1 MDISTLTTTLLSD
14 DSIEGV
20 SRATG
25 ASNKDVLNVLAA
37 ALPALL
43 SGANTQ
49 ATQSSTSTGFANALQ
64 SHSKDDTSSLLSF
77 LTNADLKDGNAILS
91 HLLGSN
97 QEATTTQISQQTG
110 VSKKNTNLILSC
122 IAPLLLTLLGKSL
135 LGNNKPS
142 NNSGNAFTTAA
153 ATALMSS
160 LLGGG
165 SSSLSGLSSLL
176 GGVLGGSSASTQSGS
191 SLNLLSS
198 LLGGSS
204 SASSQQGSSLNLLS
218 SLLGGSSAQPA
229 QQTQQAASFNPL
241 SSLLSGLGGLLN
253 VDPTKAMPDFTD
265 EEKK

>member
-1 MDISTLTTTLLSD
+1 MDISTLATTILSD
-14 DSIEGV
+14 DTIEGV

-49 ATQSSTSTGFANALQ
+49 ATQSSTSSGFANALQ
-64 SHSKDDTSSLLSF
+64 SHAKDDTSSLLSF
-77 LTNADLKDGNAILS
+77 LTNADLKDGNAILG

-110 VSKKNTNLILSC
+110 VSKKNTGLILAC
-122 IAPLLLTLLGKSL
+122 IAPLLLSLLGKAL
-135 LGNNKPS
+135 QGNNKPS
-142 NNSGNAFTTAA
+142 SNGGNAFTTAA
-153 ATALMSS
+153 VTALMSG

-165 SSSLSGLSSLL
+165 KNSLSGLASLL
-176 GGVLGGSSASTQSGS
+176 GGVLGGGSSASSQSGS

-198 LLGGSS
+198 LLGGGA
-204 SASSQQGSSLNLLS
+204 SAASQQSSPANLLS
-218 SLLGGSSAQPA
+218 SLLGGSSSAAP
-229 QQTQQAASFNPL
+229 QQTASFNPL
-241 SSLLSGLGGLLN
+241 SSLLGGLGGLLN
-253 VDPTKAMPDFTD
+253 VDPTKMMPGADEE